1 MSEPTP
7 KALSTGQ
14 IFHGRYEIVRN
25 LKTGGMGAVYEV
37 VHLETRRR
45 GALKVMLPNM
55 VADPELRAR
64 FKLEAAVAADIH
76 SEHIVETFDAGVDPE
91 SGAPFLVME
100 LLRGEDLKSL
110 LRQRGR
116 LTPEETV
123 TLLSQAALALDK
135 THAAGVIHR
144 DLKPENLFVTYRDDG
159 SPRLKVLDFGI
170 AKVVAQSTLPNA
182 TRGVGTPI
190 YMSPE
195 QVRGDGT
202 IGPPAD
208 LYALGHIAYVLLVGE
223 PYWHEESLTLNALY
237 PLLGRVMQGATEP
250 ATARALR
257 RARVSLPPRFDAW
270 FAKATAVRAASR
282 YERATEMT
290 AALASA
296 LGVSASA
303 PPSSAHVPSAAPV
316 AREPS
321 PPQGSRQPWAL
332 VVTAVIGIIVGVLAV
347 RWIDARGH
355 AAPAAAP
362 PAVVVAPA
370 PAGYPPLVT
379 VAADTA
385 SAPEGPTAAVPS
397 TEPSASAPAPAAS
410 ESARPLGTGRTRPSP
425 ATAAPATG
433 SPKPAARRPGKAYDP
448 LDNL

>member
-1 MSEPTP
+1 
-7 KALSTGQ
+7 
-14 IFHGRYEIVRN
+14 
-25 LKTGGMGAVYEV
+25 
-37 VHLETRRR
+37 
-45 GALKVMLPNM
+45 
-55 VADPELRAR
+55 
-64 FKLEAAVAADIH
+64 
-76 SEHIVETFDAGVDPE
+76 
-91 SGAPFLVME
+91 GAPFLVME
-100 LLRGEDLKSL
+100 LLRGEDLKNL

-195 QVRGDGT
+195 QVRGDGA

-223 PYWHEESLTLNALY
+223 TYWHEESLTLNALY

-257 RARVSLPPRFDAW
+257 RAGVSLPPRFDAW

-290 AALASA
+290 AALANA

-303 PPSSAHVPSAAPV
+303 PPSSARVPSAAPV

-321 PPQGSRQPWAL
+321 PPQGSRKPWAL
-332 VVTAVIGIIVGVLAV
+332 VVTAVMGVIVGVLAV

-362 PAVVVAPA
+362 PAVVAAPA
-370 PAGYPPLVT
+370 PPADYLPLAA
-379 VAADTA
+379 AADAA
-385 SAPEGPTAAVPS
+385 SAPESPTAAVPAAAPS
-397 TEPSASAPAPAAS
+397 TSTSASASTSTSA
-410 ESARPLGTGRTRPSP
+410 SARPLGTQRTRPGP
-425 ATAAPATG
+425 
-433 SPKPAARRPGKAYDP
+433 
-448 LDNL
+448 